1 MEQPKKSADA
11 TVVWILSL
19 ILAVVFAIT
28 GIAKLIG
35 TEPIGLQAA
44 AMDGFPQWIRM
55 IVGVVELAGA
65 TMLLIPP
72 IAAIG
77 AAMLAL
83 LMIPATIT
91 QWISG
96 EPGVFVPLVLLVL
109 LLLVAWRRNPAAV
122 RAGYDAAVNTPRPLV
137 REGVIAGVIGATVI
151 AVWFFFVDLIAS
163 RALFTPVTLGRGMLS
178 ILGPVPAGQSDAVL
192 VILYTVFH
200 YTAFVVLG
208 LIAAMIVNLANREPS
223 ILLGFVVLFAAIEVG
238 FYAFVGLLHQAT
250 PLGSLAWYYV
260 MIGNL
265 LAAAAMGMYLLRAHP
280 GLREQ
285 FAHAIDAP
293 PKERSD
299 RA

>member
-1 MEQPKKSADA
+1 MEQRTRSADSI
-11 TVVWILSL
+11 VVWILSF
-19 ILAVVFAIT
+19 ILAAVFATT
-28 GIAKLIG
+28 GVAKLIG

-44 AMDGFPQWIRM
+44 AMEGFPQWIRTV
-55 IVGVVELAGA
+55 VGLVEIAGA

-72 IAAIG
+72 VAAIG

-96 EPGVFVPLVLLVL
+96 EPGVFVPIVLLVL

-122 RAGYDAAVNTPRPLV
+122 RAGYDAAVTPRPLV

-151 AVWFFFVDLIAS
+151 AVWFFFVDMIVS
-163 RALFTPVTLGRGMLS
+163 SALFTPTTLGRGMLS
-178 ILGPVPAGQSDAVL
+178 VFGPVPVGQSAVFL
-192 VILYTVFH
+192 VILYTLFH
-200 YTAFVVLG
+200 YAAFVVLG

-238 FYAFVGLLHQAT
+238 FYAFVGLLQQAT
-250 PLGSLAWYYV
+250 PLGSLAWYNV

-265 LAAAAMGMYLLRAHP
+265 LAAAAMGIYLLRAHP
-280 GLREQ
+280 VLREQ
-285 FAHAIDAP
+285 FAHAIDDTHKAT
-293 PKERSD
+293 RD
-299 RA
+299 TA